1 MGGYFVFA
9 VFNNYLLS
17 LEKGENDFYGAIM
30 GAFKD
35 LTVTAVKIAASM
47 MFKQWLESE
56 SFKKKI
62 GPKIQEFMQ
71 KWFGDNLKDQKFN
84 IEKAYNESQQL
95 YGDLALKDTLLNI
108 DVEVTRAGIAEKY
121 LTELLGA
128 GAGWIHDNPDKA
140 QKLLFSF
147 NPAGEII
154 FTFGINLFA
163 GNTDN
168 SVVDSVCEINISKA
182 LSNTSSKFFSWLYDV
197 FFGGIPVAESV
208 IDIPKDPPL
217 PPAKN

>member
-1 MGGYFVFA
+1 MGRVLNLDGHVSRYPRHGKPHRLVLLHSGYRQPV
-9 VFNNYLLS
+9 
-17 LEKGENDFYGAIM
+17 
-30 GAFKD
+30 
-35 LTVTAVKIAASM
+35 
-47 MFKQWLESE
+47 
-56 SFKKKI
+56 
-62 GPKIQEFMQ
+62 
-71 KWFGDNLKDQKFN
+71 
-84 IEKAYNESQQL
+84 
-95 YGDLALKDTLLNI
+95 
-108 DVEVTRAGIAEKY
+108 
-121 LTELLGA
+121 
-128 GAGWIHDNPDKA
+128 WIHDNPDKA